1 MVVENRFLSSPP
13 LELFKEL
20 LKDILN
26 LTFLV
31 KKNVCL
37 MPIFIVTVELNR

>member
-20 LKDILN
+20 LKDIPTN

-31 KKNVCL
+31 KKKYV
-37 MPIFIVTVELNR
+37 

>member
-31 KKNVCL
+31 KKKIMSNAYLYCNCR
-37 MPIFIVTVELNR
+37 IE